1 MDEVRG
7 TPFAV
12 AAVRPVRNNTSTSP
26 IAFPMADTKTPEVR
40 ANESAGHLSFH
51 VEGAHPVEIP
61 FLFEQQ
67 EKRLGPAF
75 LVSLAY
81 HVVMIALTLFAIR
94 YGTSNTATAALLPEQ
109 LNTNIIWLSQPGPGG
124 GGGGGGNRM
133 KEPPR
138 QAEMPGKDKITV
150 PVEKPA
156 KLEMQEV
163 KKEPDPVAQ
172 LNIPAKSLAAAQD
185 SLPGA
190 IEAPPG
196 PPTLSQGSGSGG
208 GAGTGSGSGIGP
220 GSGSGLGPGSGG
232 GTGGGVYRPGNGVTL
247 PRVLHEERPQYT
259 SDAMRA
265 KVQGT
270 VLLECVV
277 RPDGSVGDVQVIR
290 SLDPTFGLDQQ
301 AVAAARKWR
310 FAPGTRLG
318 EPVPVLI
325 TIELTFTL
333 R

>member
-1 MDEVRG
+1 MSE
-7 TPFAV
+7 TP
-12 AAVRPVRNNTSTSP
+12 
-26 IAFPMADTKTPEVR
+26 TPEVR
-40 ANESAGHLSFH
+40 VNESAGHLSFH
-51 VEGAHPVEIP
+51 VEGAHPTEIP

-67 EKRLGPAF
+67 QKRIPSALAG
-75 LVSLAY
+75 SLLS
-81 HVVMIALTLFAIR
+81 HVVFALIVIFGVR
-94 YGTSNTATAALLPEQ
+94 YGAAKTVTPALLPDQ
-109 LNTNIIWLSQPGPGG
+109 PNTNIIWLSQPGPGG

-150 PVEKPA
+150 PVSKPP
-156 KLEMQEV
+156 KMEMQDV

-208 GAGTGSGSGIGP
+208 GAGTGTGTGVGP
-220 GSGSGLGPGSGG
+220 GTGSGLGPGSGG

-277 RPDGSVGDVQVIR
+277 KPDGSVGDVQVIR

-301 AVAAARKWR
+301 AVVAARKWR

>member
-1 MDEVRG
+1 MRYAPHQVLAPPVPLDE
-7 TPFAV
+7 TNA
-12 AAVRPVRNNTSTSP
+12 
-26 IAFPMADTKTPEVR
+26 
-40 ANESAGHLSFH
+40 
-51 VEGAHPVEIP
+51 
-61 FLFEQQ
+61 
-67 EKRLGPAF
+67 
-75 LVSLAY
+75 
-81 HVVMIALTLFAIR
+81 
-94 YGTSNTATAALLPEQ
+94 
-109 LNTNIIWLSQPGPGG
+109 NIIWLSQPGPGG

-138 QAEMPGKDKITV
+138 QAELPGKDKITV
-150 PVEKPA
+150 PVSKPP
-156 KLEMQEV
+156 KMEMQEA

-208 GAGTGSGSGIGP
+208 GAGTGTGSGVGP
-220 GSGSGLGPGSGG
+220 GTGSGLGPGSGG
-232 GTGGGVYRPGNGVTL
+232 GTGGGVYRPGNGVML
-247 PRVLHEERPQYT
+247 PRVLREVKPQYT

-277 RPDGSVGDVQVIR
+277 QKDGSVGEVQVIR
-290 SLDPTFGLDQQ
+290 SLDSTFGLDQE
-301 AVAAARKWR
+301 AIKAAKAWR
-310 FAPGTRLG
+310 FSPGTRMG

>member
-1 MDEVRG
+1 MSDKVIGAGETRL
-7 TPFAV
+7 
-12 AAVRPVRNNTSTSP
+12 NT
-26 IAFPMADTKTPEVR
+26 
-40 ANESAGHLSFH
+40 SAGHLSLH
-51 VEGAHPVEIP
+51 VQGAHPAEIEFSFDREP
-61 FLFEQQ
+61 
-67 EKRLGPAF
+67 KRLSMAFVASAIIDVTIVVLLVIASRYQPA
-75 LVSLAY
+75 V
-81 HVVMIALTLFAIR
+81 
-94 YGTSNTATAALLPEQ
+94 TATALLPEEP
-109 LNTNIIWLSQPGPGG
+109 NKNIIWLSQPGPGG
-124 GGGGGGNRM
+124 GGGGGGNKM

-138 QAEMPGKDKITV
+138 KAELPGKDKITL
-150 PVEKPA
+150 PISKPP
-156 KLEMQEV
+156 KLEMQEA

-208 GAGTGSGSGIGP
+208 GAGTGTGSGIGP
-220 GSGSGLGPGSGG
+220 GTGSGLGPGSGG
-232 GTGGGVYRPGNGVTL
+232 NTGGGVYRPGNGVTL
-247 PRVLHEERPQYT
+247 PRVLVEVKPQYT

-277 RPDGSVGDVQVIR
+277 KSDGSVGDVQIVR
-290 SLDPTFGLDQQ
+290 SLDSACGLGQE
-301 AVAAARKWR
+301 AVNAARQWR

-318 EPVPVLI
+318 EPVPVQI

>member
-1 MDEVRG
+1 MDGSRG

-12 AAVRPVRNNTSTSP
+12 AASRPVGNNTSTSP
-26 IAFPMADTKTPEVR
+26 IAFPMAETPTPDVR
-40 ANESAGHLSFH
+40 PNESVGHLSVH
-51 VEGAHPVEIP
+51 VEGAHQVEIP

-67 EKRLGPAF
+67 QKRMGPAVI
-75 LVSLAY
+75 VSLGY
-81 HVVMIALTLFAIR
+81 HALMIGLTIFFIR
-94 YGTSNTATAALLPEQ
+94 YGTWTTASAALLPEQ
-109 LNTNIIWLSQPGPGG
+109 PNTNIIWLSQPGPGG
-124 GGGGGGNRM
+124 GGGGGGNKM

-138 QAEMPGKDKITV
+138 EAEMPGKDKITV
-150 PVEKPA
+150 PVEEPPKM
-156 KLEMQEV
+156 EMQEA

-172 LNIPAKSLAAAQD
+172 LNIPAKVQAAALD

-190 IEAPPG
+190 LTAPPG

-208 GAGTGSGSGIGP
+208 GAGSGIGP

-247 PRVLHEERPQYT
+247 PRVLREVKPQYT

-301 AVAAARKWR
+301 AIIAAKNWK
-310 FAPGTRLG
+310 FVPGMRLG

>member
-1 MDEVRG
+1 MAE
-7 TPFAV
+7 TP
-12 AAVRPVRNNTSTSP
+12 
-26 IAFPMADTKTPEVR
+26 TPEVR
-40 ANESAGHLSFH
+40 PNESAGHLSVH

-67 EKRLGPAF
+67 QKRIPSALAGS
-75 LVSLAY
+75 LVSHIVLALI
-81 HVVMIALTLFAIR
+81 VLFGVR
-94 YGTSNTATAALLPEQ
+94 FGGATAVSPAVLPEQ
-109 LNTNIIWLSQPGPGG
+109 PNTNIIWLSQPGPGG

-150 PVEKPA
+150 PVSKPP
-156 KLEMQEV
+156 KMEMQEV

-172 LNIPAKSLAAAQD
+172 LNIPAKNLAAAQD

-208 GAGTGSGSGIGP
+208 GAGTGTGTGVGP

-247 PRVLHEERPQYT
+247 PRVLHEERPAYT

-277 RPDGSVGDVQVIR
+277 KPDGSVGDVQVIR

-301 AVAAARKWR
+301 AMVAARKWR

>member
-1 MDEVRG
+1 
-7 TPFAV
+7 
-12 AAVRPVRNNTSTSP
+12 
-26 IAFPMADTKTPEVR
+26 MADTPTPEIR
-40 ANESAGHLSFH
+40 ANESAGHLSVH

-67 EKRLGPAF
+67 RKRIGPAA
-75 LVSLAY
+75 LASLAY
-81 HVVMIALTLFAIR
+81 HVLMIGATVFFIR
-94 YGTSNTATAALLPEQ
+94 YGTQSTATAALLPEQ
-109 LNTNIIWLSQPGPGG
+109 PNTNIIWLSQPGPGG

-138 QAEMPGKDKITV
+138 QAELPGKDKLTV
-150 PVEKPA
+150 PVSKPP
-156 KLEMQEV
+156 KMEMQEV

-190 IEAPPG
+190 IEAPSG
-196 PPTLSQGSGSGG
+196 PPTLSQGSGTGG
-208 GAGTGSGSGIGP
+208 GAGTGTGSGIGP
-220 GSGSGLGPGSGG
+220 GTGSGLGPGSGG

-277 RPDGSVGDVQVIR
+277 RPDGSVGDVQVMR

>member
-1 MDEVRG
+1 MQLQ
-7 TPFAV
+7 P
-12 AAVRPVRNNTSTSP
+12 VRPVRDNTSTSP
-26 IAFPMADTKTPEVR
+26 ITFPMAETPTPEVR
-40 ANESAGHLSFH
+40 ANESAGHLSVH

-67 EKRLGPAF
+67 QKRMGPAVV
-75 LVSLAY
+75 VSFVSHLL
-81 HVVMIALTLFAIR
+81 LTVFFVLAIR
-94 YGTSNTATAALLPEQ
+94 YGTTSVTTAALLPEQ
-109 LNTNIIWLSQPGPGG
+109 PNSNIIWLSQPGPGG
-124 GGGGGGNRM
+124 GGGGGGNKM

-150 PVEKPA
+150 PVSKPP
-156 KLEMQEV
+156 KMEMQEV

-172 LNIPAKSLAAAQD
+172 LNIPAKSLASAQD

-208 GAGTGSGSGIGP
+208 GAGTGTGGGVGP
-220 GSGSGLGPGSGG
+220 GSGSGLGQGSGG

-247 PRVLHEERPQYT
+247 PRVLHEEKPQYT

-277 RPDGSVGDVQVIR
+277 RPDGSVGDVQVVR

-318 EPVPVLI
+318 EAVPVLI
-325 TIELTFTL
+325 TIELQFTL

>member
-1 MDEVRG
+1 VRD
-7 TPFAV
+7 
-12 AAVRPVRNNTSTSP
+12 NISTSNSLA
-26 IAFPMADTKTPEVR
+26 IQMADSTPTPDVR
-40 ANESAGHLSFH
+40 VNDSAGHLTFH
-51 VEGAHPVEIP
+51 VEGQHPAEVP
-61 FLFEQQ
+61 FLFEQV
-67 EKRLGPAF
+67 EKRLAPAAIASFVWHVAFF
-75 LVSLAY
+75 LF
-81 HVVMIALTLFAIR
+81 VVFLIR
-94 YGTSNTATAALLPEQ
+94 NSSTAGVTPALLPQ
-109 LNTNIIWLSQPGPGG
+109 QPNANIIWLNQPGPGG
-124 GGGGGGNRM
+124 GGGGGGNKM

-138 QAEMPGKDKITV
+138 QAELPGKDKITV
-150 PVEKPA
+150 PVSKPPS
-156 KLEMQEV
+156 LEMKQA
-163 KKEPDPVAQ
+163 KNEPDPIEQ

-208 GAGTGSGSGIGP
+208 GAGTGTGTGVGP
-220 GSGSGLGPGSGG
+220 GTGSGLGPGSGG
-232 GTGGGVYRPGNGVTL
+232 GTGGGVYRPGNGVML
-247 PRVLHEERPQYT
+247 PRVLREVKPQYT

-277 RPDGSVGDVQVIR
+277 KTDGSVGDVQVIR
-290 SLDPTFGLDQQ
+290 SLDSTFGLDQQ
-301 AVAAARKWR
+301 AVVAARQWR
-310 FAPGTRLG
+310 FAPGTRMG

>member
-1 MDEVRG
+1 MAETQTPDVR
-7 TPFAV
+7 T
-12 AAVRPVRNNTSTSP
+12 
-26 IAFPMADTKTPEVR
+26 
-40 ANESAGHLSFH
+40 NESVGHLCVH
-51 VEGAHPVEIP
+51 VDGAHPVEIP
-61 FLFEQQ
+61 FLFEQRQ
-67 EKRLGPAF
+67 QRMGPAVV
-75 LVSLAY
+75 VSFFS
-81 HVVMIALTLFAIR
+81 HIAFALFIILAIR
-94 YGTSNTATAALLPEQ
+94 YGTANVTTAALLPEQ
-109 LNTNIIWLSQPGPGG
+109 PNTNIIWLSQPGPGG

-133 KEPPR
+133 KDPPR

-150 PVEKPA
+150 PVEKPP
-156 KLEMQEV
+156 KMEMTEV

-172 LNIPAKSLAAAQD
+172 LNIPAKVQAAALD

-190 IEAPPG
+190 LAAPPG
-196 PPTLSQGSGSGG
+196 APTLSQGSGSGG
-208 GAGTGSGSGIGP
+208 GAGTGTGSGIGP
-220 GSGSGLGPGSGG
+220 GTGSGLGPGSGG

-247 PRVLHEERPQYT
+247 PRVLREVKPQYT

-301 AVAAARKWR
+301 AIIAAKNWK

>member
-1 MDEVRG
+1 VRD
-7 TPFAV
+7 
-12 AAVRPVRNNTSTSP
+12 NTSTSNSL
-26 IAFPMADTKTPEVR
+26 AFPMADPTPTPDVR
-40 ANESAGHLSFH
+40 VNASAGHLCVH

-67 EKRLGPAF
+67 QKRLAPAAVAS
-75 LVSLAY
+75 LVW
-81 HVVMIALTLFAIR
+81 HIAFAVFVIILVR
-94 YGTSNTATAALLPEQ
+94 YSSATSTATAVLPEQ
-109 LNTNIIWLSQPGPGG
+109 PNANIVWLNVPGPGG
-124 GGGGGGNRM
+124 GGGGGGNKM

-138 QAEMPGKDKITV
+138 KAELPGKDKITV
-150 PVEKPA
+150 PVEKPPSM
-156 KLEMQEV
+156 EMKQA
-163 KKEPDPVAQ
+163 KKEPDPVEQ
-172 LNIPAKSLAAAQD
+172 LNIPAKMTAAAAE

-196 PPTLSQGSGSGG
+196 PPTISQGSGSGG
-208 GAGTGSGSGIGP
+208 GAGTGTGSGIGP
-220 GSGSGLGPGSGG
+220 GTGSGLGLGSGG
-232 GTGGGVYRPGNGVTL
+232 GTGGGVYRPGNGVML
-247 PRVLHEERPQYT
+247 PRVLREVKPQYT

-277 RPDGSVGDVQVIR
+277 QKDGSVGDVQVIR
-290 SLDPTFGLDQQ
+290 SLDSAFGLDGE
-301 AVAAARKWR
+301 AIKAAKQWR
-310 FAPGTRLG
+310 FAPGTRMG

>member
-1 MDEVRG
+1 LQLQ
-7 TPFAV
+7 P
-12 AAVRPVRNNTSTSP
+12 VRPVRDNTSTSP
-26 IAFPMADTKTPEVR
+26 ITFPMAETPTPEVR
-40 ANESAGHLSFH
+40 ANESAGHLSVH

-67 EKRLGPAF
+67 QKRMGPAVVVSFVSHLFIAVF
-75 LVSLAY
+75 LVL
-81 HVVMIALTLFAIR
+81 AIR
-94 YGTSNTATAALLPEQ
+94 YGTTNVTTAALLPEQ
-109 LNTNIIWLSQPGPGG
+109 PNSNIIWLSQPGPGG
-124 GGGGGGNRM
+124 GGGGGGNKM

-150 PVEKPA
+150 PVSKPP
-156 KLEMQEV
+156 KMEMQEV

-172 LNIPAKSLAAAQD
+172 LNIPAKSLASAQD

-208 GAGTGSGSGIGP
+208 GAGTGTGSGVGP

-247 PRVLHEERPQYT
+247 PRVLHEEKPQYT

-277 RPDGSVGDVQVIR
+277 RPDGSVGDVQVVR

-318 EPVPVLI
+318 EAVPVLI
-325 TIELTFTL
+325 TIELQFTL